1 MPRREMTQAQ
11 IADRSPRSLQERKQ
25 ARPRPRSHDPRSK
38 TRSNRRA
45 EIVPTK
51 ADSPC
56 SREHCRTNRQ
66 RRILSR
72 RTRRGGIEDR
82 KAAGIPR
89 EVPPRRIPSV
99 SPFDRDRAL
108 DGAPVRR
115 ERRALLPG
123 VIKPVKQNRT
133 KSRKHPTEI
142 VLRYRPQHRQCAHVR
157 RETGRVAETSQNIGK
172 PSIASRDG
180 KRCVNAA
187 HFREFC

>member
-1 MPRREMTQAQ
+1 MTQAQ

-25 ARPRPRSHDPRSK
+25 ARPRPRSHHPRSK

-56 SREHCRTNRQ
+56 SREHSRTNRQ
-66 RRILSR
+66 RRIPSR

-99 SPFDRDRAL
+99 SPFHRDRAL
-108 DGAPVRR
+108 DGAPGQAREEGPAARR
-115 ERRALLPG
+115 

-133 KSRKHPTEI
+133 KSRKHPAEI

-187 HFREFC
+187 HSREFC